1 MACLFEPATSCFD
14 VIDVHAFLFD
24 DVSLSFLNVW
34 NKIYILSGL
43 TEEEVIEEVLT
54 IGGAGHETTAN
65 TLSWAMYLLGLNPD
79 TQASFLQEI
88 EAKVVGAVPTFEEAK
103 KLDYARSIL
112 YETLRLYVD

>member
-1 MACLFEPATSCFD
+1 M
-14 VIDVHAFLFD
+14 
-24 DVSLSFLNVW
+24 
-34 NKIYILSGL
+34 
-43 TEEEVIEEVLT
+43 IEEVLT